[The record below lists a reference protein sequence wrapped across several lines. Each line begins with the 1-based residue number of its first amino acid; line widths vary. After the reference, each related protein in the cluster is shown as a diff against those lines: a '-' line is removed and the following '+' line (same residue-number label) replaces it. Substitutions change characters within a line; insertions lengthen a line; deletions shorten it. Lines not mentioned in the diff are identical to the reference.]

1 MGITKRYAK
10 YVKFL
15 IYLVVVILINVA
27 GMTLFFRLDLTRSGI
42 YSISEA
48 SRRVVSTLSEP
59 LTINV
64 FFTKNLPAPHNNT
77 ERYLHDLLEEYAI
90 HGNKYFNYR
99 FYNVSPEAE
108 GITEGA
114 KTNREL
120 ANSYGIHPVQIQ
132 AIEKDEVKFKKA
144 YMGLVLIHG
153 DMIERIPTITS
164 TSGLEYQLTTAIQKL
179 NNKISALLRLKDKIQ
194 VNLVLS
200 SSLKQV
206 APLMGLDELPDY
218 PDRLKQ
224 IIKELNRKNYGKLEY
239 SYIDPAANPDIL
251 EKLKEHNLMSL
262 KWPAVPQRNIPAG
275 KGTIGLVMAHGDKVR
290 TIPIL
295 KVLRIPIIGTQY
307 NLAEIDQLEE
317 MINEN
322 LETLID
328 INEALGYL
336 ADHGTLSIS
345 APRPMMGQQNPDA
358 LTSFPALMSKNYSL
372 KTVKLKD
379 EGIPPSIKCLV
390 IARPTESFADY
401 ELYQIDQALMRGT
414 NLAIFLDA
422 FREVM
427 PQNQQSFRFQQ
438 GPTYIPL
445 NTGLEKLLDHYGI
458 RVKKSIVMD
467 ENCHKQRLPQRM
479 GGGER
484 AIYFAP
490 IIKNKNISKNL
501 DFMKNIKGLIA
512 VKISPLELDAKRIS
526 ENEITGHRLFA
537 SSAKSWEMSKRINL
551 NPIFVSPPPAGQEK
565 ESFPLAYLLEGR
577 FPSYFKGKPMPEK
590 AVEKDDSDKPD
601 KKDDK
606 EKKKAESDQPAESP
620 DKEKSDI
627 EKTDIEKKIDL
638 SKIEG
643 AGGFV
648 EKGAPGKI
656 FLMASTEMLKDNILG
671 QEGTSPNDML
681 ILNVIDALNDREDT
695 AVMRSKEQ
703 RFNPLTEST
712 PFAKLFIKTF
722 NIAGLPVLMILF
734 GFFVWLRRVS
744 RKKQIQMMFQK

>member
-1 MGITKRYAK
+1 MGINKRYAK

-15 IYLVVVILINVA
+15 IYLAVVILINVV
-27 GMTLFFRLDLTRSGI
+27 GMTLFFRLDLTRNGS
-42 YSISEA
+42 YSISAA
-48 SRRVVSTLSEP
+48 SKRVVSTLSEP
-59 LTINV
+59 LTVNV
-64 FFTKNLPAPHNNT
+64 FFTRNLPAPHNNT

-90 HGNKYFNYR
+90 NANKYFNYR
-99 FYNVSPEAE
+99 FYDVSPEAE
-108 GITEGA
+108 GITKGA

-179 NNKISALLRLKDKIQ
+179 NNKISALLRLKDKVRI
-194 VNLVLS
+194 NLVMS
-200 SSLKQV
+200 SSLKRV
-206 APLMGLDELPDY
+206 APLMGLNELPDY
-218 PDRLKQ
+218 PDRLKE
-224 IIKELNRKNYGKLEY
+224 IIKQLNRKNYGKLEY
-239 SYIDPAANPDIL
+239 SYTDPAANPDIL
-251 EKLKEHNLMSL
+251 ENLKEYNLMSL
-262 KWPAVPQRNIPAG
+262 KWPEIPKRNIPAG
-275 KGTIGLVMAHGDKVR
+275 NGTIGLVMSYGEKVR

-307 NLAEIDQLEE
+307 NLAKIDELEE
-317 MINEN
+317 MLNEN

-336 ADHGTLSIS
+336 ADHGTLSTS
-345 APRPMMGQQNPDA
+345 APRPMMGQQNPDV

-372 KTVKLKD
+372 KTVNLKD
-379 EGIPPSIKCLV
+379 ESIPPSIKCLI
-390 IARPTESFADY
+390 IARPTEPFTDY

-422 FREVM
+422 FREIM

-438 GPTYIPL
+438 GPAYIPL

-490 IIKNKNISKNL
+490 IIKNKNISKHL

-512 VKISPLELDAKRIS
+512 VKISPLELDAQRIS
-526 ENEITGHRLFA
+526 EIEITGHRLFA
-537 SSAKSWEMSKRINL
+537 SSEKSWEMSKQINL
-551 NPIFVSPPPAGQEK
+551 NPMFISPPPSGQK
-565 ESFPLAYLLEGR
+565 RESFPLAYLLEGR

-590 AVEKDDSDKPD
+590 ASEKEDPD
-601 KKDDK
+601 KTGKEGDKDP
-606 EKKKAESDQPAESP
+606 KKTESDPPAEST
-620 DKEKSDI
+620 DKEKSD
-627 EKTDIEKKIDL
+627 KEKKIDL

-643 AGGFV
+643 VGGFI

-671 QEGTSPNDML
+671 EEGTSPNDML
-681 ILNVIDALNDREDT
+681 ILNVIDALNGRAET

-703 RFNPLTEST
+703 RFNPLTDST
-712 PFAKLFIKTF
+712 PFAKMFIKAF